1 MGESDSG
8 RDARAD
14 RIEGLIASTV
24 EALGYDLVRVLVSGR
39 HSPLLQVMAERKDGR
54 PMDVD
59 HCAEIS
65 RALSALL
72 EAEDPIA
79 GAYTLEVSSPGLD
92 RPLVKAADYVRFA
105 GRTAKIETARPL
117 DGRRRFQGR
126 IAGSDGGAVHLE
138 TPDGQVAIALA
149 DIVRA
154 RLVVDEAVMQEALRR
169 EMAAA
174 APEARKGDGPKAQ
187 DGIQSGGRR
196 PKRNT
201 RRG

>member
-1 MGESDSG
+1 MDG
-8 RDARAD
+8 RDVRAE

-24 EALGYDLVRVLVSGR
+24 AAMGYDLVRVLVSGR

-54 PMDVD
+54 AMDVD

-79 GAYTLEVSSPGLD
+79 GSYTLEVSSPGLD
-92 RPLVKAADYVRFA
+92 RPLVKAADYARFA

-126 IAGSDGGAVHLE
+126 LAGIDGGAVRLD
-138 TPDGQVAIALA
+138 TPDGQLAIAFA
-149 DIVRA
+149 DIVRG
-154 RLVVDEAVMQEALRR
+154 RLVVDETVMQEALRH
-169 EMAAA
+169 EVGAAGA
-174 APEARKGDGPKAQ
+174 KVNEGFE
-187 DGIQSGGRR
+187 SGGRR

>member
-1 MGESDSG
+1 MGG
-8 RDARAD
+8 RDVRAD
-14 RIEGLIASTV
+14 RIEGLIAPTL
-24 EALGYDLVRVLVSGR
+24 AQMGYDLVRVLVSGR
-39 HSPLLQVMAERKDGR
+39 TSPLLQVMAERHDGR

-92 RPLVKAADYVRFA
+92 RPLTKAADYARFA
-105 GRTAKIETARPL
+105 GRVAKIETVRPL

-126 IAGSDGGAVHLE
+126 LAGGDGETVRLD

-149 DIVRA
+149 DIVRG
-154 RLVVDEAVMQEALRR
+154 RLVVDETVMHEALRR
-169 EMAAA
+169 QADAD
-174 APEARKGDGPKAQ
+174 GDGPKAR
-187 DGIQSGGRR
+187 DGLESGGRR